1 MKRKKT
7 IGNGKQEK
15 TKGAE
20 ALQEPGRKDSDPQ
33 KPKRIEDRTDRLEQ
47 DVEYEHKGSFLSLL
61 RLWVYVFSSTKVIS
75 GIYLGVFIVLSLLRP
90 LLAFMWGAYI
100 QTLEDYV
107 PGGPLTP
114 AIALIAGYFFINFI
128 AGLIQ
133 RYVIPQEQIERLDVV
148 QANRQQ
154 ELLHSK
160 MFKKLAAIS
169 PEYLE
174 VSKINDTIRQVFSWV
189 GAEWN
194 GMNEQLMMQSYIV
207 IAKVVSVLSIAAS
220 LYIFSPW
227 LCLIVLAAPLPSLW
241 SLTLGEKLRFS
252 FAKDNTQLIR
262 RAEYFQKLML
272 SPAAK
277 EMKTLGLHDF
287 FYAKWKVLADEYVM
301 KEKRLIRT
309 GTLLNMVNY
318 FVTSLADIG
327 GTIFA
332 IVLMTSGMITLGAL
346 GAVMSLVSTLVSD
359 TGDLLR
365 SFSTFIMKKNDAARF
380 YDMMDLPEQDTR
392 AVTGQTATGQ
402 AANSNVGNG
411 NAATGQTFSTR
422 DCGAFSVLEAKN
434 LKYRYPLTERYVL
447 DGVDLRIEKGEKVA
461 LVGEN
466 GMGKTTFVKLITG
479 LLAPS
484 TGELLINSVPV
495 ERLNVSSR
503 YDSLGA
509 VTQDPAHYNTF
520 TIGDNVFLGDTARPR
535 DEAAIERALEFS
547 GLQDVEQD
555 TLLGKDIG
563 GADLSGGQWQK
574 LAIARVAYR
583 DRDFIILDEPTSN
596 LDPLAETGVFRQY
609 IALAADKTVIFVTH
623 RISVAALADR
633 IIVFAQGKIAGDG
646 SHETLMRSC
655 GDYAR
660 LYWEQARWYNR

>member
-1 MKRKKT
+1 MGTKKT
-7 IGNGKQEK
+7 VGKHKQEK
-15 TKGAE
+15 NKGVE
-20 ALQEPGRKDSDPQ
+20 TPQEHQERI
-33 KPKRIEDRTDRLEQ
+33 RIEDRTSRLEQ
-47 DVEYEHKGSFLSLL
+47 DVEYEHKGSFSLLL
-61 RLWVYVFSSTKVIS
+61 RLWAYVFSSVKVIS
-75 GIYLGVFIVLSLLRP
+75 CIYLGVFIILSLLRP
-90 LLAFMWGAYI
+90 LLAFMLGGYI
-100 QTLEDYV
+100 QTLEDHV
-107 PGGPLTP
+107 PGGSFAP
-114 AIALIAGYFFINFI
+114 ALALIAGYFVINFI
-128 AGLIQ
+128 ANLIQ
-133 RYVIPQEQIERLDVV
+133 RYVLPQEQIERLDVV
-148 QANRQQ
+148 QANHQQ
-154 ELLHSK
+154 ELLQSK
-160 MFKKLAAIS
+160 MFKKLAAVS

-189 GAEWN
+189 GADWD
-194 GMNEQLMMQSYIV
+194 GMNQQMMMQSYIV

-220 LYIFSPW
+220 LYIFNPW

-241 SLTLGEKLRFS
+241 SLTLGEKLRFG
-252 FAKDNTQLIR
+252 FAKDNTKLIR

-287 FYAKWKVLADEYVM
+287 FYAKWKVLADEYVV

-309 GTLLNMVNY
+309 GTLLDMVNY
-318 FVTSLADIG
+318 FVTSLANIG

-332 IVLMTSGMITLGAL
+332 IVLMTRGMITLGAL

-365 SFSTFIMKKNDAARF
+365 SFSTFIMKKNEAARF
-380 YDMMDLPEQDTR
+380 YDMMDLPEQDAR
-392 AVTGQTATGQ
+392 ALKGQAAKGQ
-402 AANSNVGNG
+402 AGKGRAANSNAA
-411 NAATGQTFSTR
+411 NAAKGQAAGGQ

-466 GMGKTTFVKLITG
+466 GMGKTTFVKLVTG

-484 TGELLINSVPV
+484 AGELLINSVPV
-495 ERLNVSSR
+495 EDLNPSSR

-509 VTQDPAHYNTF
+509 VTQEPARYNTF
-520 TIGDNVFLGDTARPR
+520 TVGDNVFLGDTARPR

-547 GLQDVEQD
+547 GLQDVGKD

-563 GADLSGGQWQK
+563 GADISGGQWQK
-574 LAIARVAYR
+574 LAIARAAYR
-583 DRDFIILDEPTSN
+583 DRDFIILDEPTSS

-623 RISVAALADR
+623 RISVAALAGR
-633 IIVFAQGKIAGDG
+633 IIVFARGKIAEDG
-646 SHETLMRSC
+646 SHEELMRS
-655 GDYAR
+655 GGEYAR
-660 LYWEQARWYNR
+660 LYREQARWYNR